1 LPACRLNLVPGDL
14 SVPERLDVLETGTL
28 DDFRAAR

>member
-1 LPACRLNLVPGDL
+1 LPAWRLNLVPGDV

-28 DDFRAAR
+28 DDFWAAR